1 MKRLLASL
9 LGLALYSV
17 APGVLAADPTVPVG
31 PQESEPSAQHKRYW
45 YGWQTLASDAAS
57 ALLLFGAFPAA
68 GRGGLFSSNTPAVAN
83 AMAVLG
89 VAGYAAGAPTL
100 HFIHERPLEAMG
112 SVALRL
118 TLPAAGAVVASQLVE
133 CPKPGFEYGNCQVV
147 PIWGIGVGTLAA
159 IVIDATL
166 LAWEPKAPRR
176 RQDSESSVATLGF
189 APVLSSD
196 GKRGELQIFGSF

>member
-89 VAGYAAGAPTL
+89 VAGYAASAPTL
-100 HFIHERPLEAMG
+100 HFIHERPLAAMG
-112 SVALRL
+112 SVGLRL
-118 TLPAAGAVVASQLVE
+118 TLPAVAAT
-133 CPKPGFEYGNCQVV
+133 F
-147 PIWGIGVGTLAA
+147 
-159 IVIDATL
+159 IDATL
-166 LAWEPKAPRR
+166 LAWEPRAPRR
-176 RQDSESSVATLGF
+176 RQGSESSVATLGC
-189 APVLSSD
+189 APVLSSP
-196 GKRGELQIFGSF
+196 GKRGELQTF